1 MPYYVYILKSK
12 SKGTSYIGSTQ
23 DLENRLSEHNS
34 GESKYTRGKGP
45 WELMYHE
52 QYSSRSEAVQRER
65 FLKSVEGRMEFK
77 GRGLL

>member
-52 QYSSRSEAVQRER
+52 QYSSRSDVVRRER
-65 FLKSVEGRMEFK
+65 FFKSVEGRMELK
-77 GRGLL
+77 SRGLL